1 MSMRTA
7 VTAVVGLLILAS
19 PLDAQETI
27 SRGGNISADVAGD
40 GRVAIDLAGDIW
52 IVPPGGG
59 KAAAITRN
67 LRSVRR
73 PRWSPD
79 ATEIAFQA
87 STEASQGLW
96 IYSFANDESRKISR
110 DTSLD
115 LSPAWHPSGER
126 LVYASDS
133 TGTGLDLWEVDLPT
147 GLHWRLSDRSGDETD
162 PAWSPDGNDL
172 VYVHHGGAEWSL
184 ILRQRGLPEETLLT
198 TQDRIAAPSWRPD
211 GSLISFVRRGGAGSS
226 IDIVI
231 LSQPRVVRPYMSGED
246 FVLAPVSWIDRQR
259 MLYTADGTIRQRL
272 FDSWTSSPLPFRAT
286 IEPASA
292 AAPARAERRR
302 LADIDE
308 PDGRLVV
315 HASRMLDGLGGG
327 YQRDRDIIIDG
338 GRITA
343 VEPHSD
349 RPGSIVI
356 DMGDLTV
363 LPGFIDALAS
373 LSAASGKVS
382 PLDDTIGPLLL
393 TTGVTTLIA
402 QHPDAERLNALWSG
416 KRLPGPRLLN
426 AVDWPVGPV
435 SGMADSMT
443 PGLQALLQTR
453 QAELIGVSEPV
464 ARRYAE
470 PPRIVAGIS
479 SIVLGSKPNG
489 LPPGLALHAEFLAL
503 VAAGLRPEQA
513 LQAGGVNA
521 AAALRLDPLL
531 GRIAVGAAADLVF
544 VDGDPLSN
552 IQDARKIVAVVRNGR
567 FFSVSGLIDRAKTA
581 EVSNKLTK

>member
-1 MSMRTA
+1 MSMQTVITTA
-7 VTAVVGLLILAS
+7 VGLLILAS

-27 SRGGNISADVAGD
+27 SRGENISADIARD

-59 KAAAITRN
+59 KAAAITRT

-110 DTSLD
+110 DASLD
-115 LSPAWHPSGER
+115 LSPAWHPNGER
-126 LVYASDS
+126 LVYASGS

-147 GLHWRLSDRSGDETD
+147 GLHWRLSNHSGDETD

-172 VYVHHGGAEWSL
+172 VYVHHEGAEWSL
-184 ILRQRGLPEETLLT
+184 ILRQRGLPEETFLT
-198 TQDRIAAPSWRPD
+198 TADRIAAPSWRPD
-211 GSLISFVRRGGAGSS
+211 GGLITFIRRGAAGSS

-246 FVLAPVSWIDRQR
+246 FVLAPVSWIDRQH

-292 AAPARAERRR
+292 AAPATAERRR
-302 LADIDE
+302 LAGIDE

-327 YQRDRDIIIDG
+327 YQRDRDIVIDG

-343 VEPHSD
+343 VEPHGD

-363 LPGFIDALAS
+363 LPGFIDALAN
-373 LSAASGKVS
+373 LSAASGLAN
-382 PLDDTIGPLLL
+382 PINDAIGSLLL

-416 KRLPGPRLLN
+416 KQLPGPRLLN
-426 AVDWPVGPV
+426 AADWPVGPV

-443 PGLQALLQTR
+443 PGLEALLQAR
-453 QAELIGVSEPV
+453 QAALIGVAEPV

-470 PPRIVAGIS
+470 PPRIEAGVS

-489 LPPGLALHAEFLAL
+489 LPPGIALHAEFLAL

-552 IQDARKIVAVVRNGR
+552 IGDARKIVAVVRNGR

-581 EVSNKLTK
+581 EVSNKFTK